1 MTLRRAYCHNSCRC
15 VAGCALVL
23 VFVFVA
29 ERAAESSHTLFW
41 ASAACASTALRIA
54 DACECWTWSMEQ
66 EELDAAC
73 VTRIA
78 RVLDEH
84 DFRSF
89 SLVCK
94 LWRRVCLDES
104 LPFWRVLNE
113 RRFKLLAPPGDVSFS
128 PLDVL
133 RAARRLKSVLTEIDL
148 RGVVATHPTVRGKE
162 VHRAQLAELL
172 SLSLPCLRVLGLT
185 HQLLLALP
193 AGACTASLPSL
204 HTLRLSHNAGV
215 TTPFLSSLLDAAP
228 SLAEL
233 YIARCYDFSETTVA
247 TVLAPR
253 ALRINLLDDAALP
266 EAVDVLCGLCGDA
279 LWTDLRSF
287 TAAPPTQPHIS
298 LELYTNV
305 TPDAQATSFLNGD
318 DRCLNCRRNCHAPS
332 QLYLVDAGSGIVA
345 LHGWRYGIAIGD
357 GQANP
362 RRPVPPL
369 ATLRVRPSTQV

>member
-1 MTLRRAYCHNSCRC
+1 
-15 VAGCALVL
+15 
-23 VFVFVA
+23 
-29 ERAAESSHTLFW
+29 
-41 ASAACASTALRIA
+41 
-54 DACECWTWSMEQ
+54 MEQ

-78 RVLDEH
+78 RALDEH

-113 RRFKLLAPPGDVSFS
+113 RRFKLLAPPGDAS
-128 PLDVL
+128 PFNLVDVL
-133 RAARRLKSVLTEIDL
+133 RAARRLKGVLTEIDL
-148 RGVVATHPTVRGKE
+148 RGVVAAHPPMRGRE
-162 VHRAQLAELL
+162 AHRAQLAELL
-172 SLSLPCLRVLGLT
+172 SLSLPRLRTLRLT
-185 HQLLLALP
+185 HQSYLP
-193 AGACTASLPSL
+193 PGACTASLPSL
-204 HTLRLSHNAGV
+204 RTLRLSHNNAGI

-228 SLAEL
+228 ALAEL
-233 YIARCYDFSETTVA
+233 YIARCNYLTEITVA

-253 ALRINLLDDAALP
+253 ALRVNLLDDAALP

-287 TAAPPTQPHIS
+287 ATAPPTQPHIS

-305 TPDAQATSFLNGD
+305 KPDAQATSFLNGD

-362 RRPVPPL
+362 GWPVPPL